1 MVGDVTKTEF
11 EQRYNKLFPAMADTY
26 KILVIFDVKK
36 QEVIGAGSLIIE
48 HKFIRQLGTAG
59 HIEDIVVKPGYRG
72 KNLGLRL
79 IEVLKQIAVVN
90 GCYKV
95 LLDCDE
101 RNVKF
106 YEKVSSRLWMCGI
119 VWFESERSG
128 DGVVCP
134 TAESETLNFRAE
146 FNSMFNP
153 ARKGT

>member
-1 MVGDVTKTEF
+1 MREEELSILQKASCQEFVFRPLEVKDHLQFIDALRGLTQVGEVSKTEF

-101 RNVKF
+101 KNVKF
-106 YEKVSSRLWMCGI
+106 YEKVSSR
-119 VWFESERSG
+119 F
-128 DGVVCP
+128 
-134 TAESETLNFRAE
+134 
-146 FNSMFNP
+146 
-153 ARKGT
+153 